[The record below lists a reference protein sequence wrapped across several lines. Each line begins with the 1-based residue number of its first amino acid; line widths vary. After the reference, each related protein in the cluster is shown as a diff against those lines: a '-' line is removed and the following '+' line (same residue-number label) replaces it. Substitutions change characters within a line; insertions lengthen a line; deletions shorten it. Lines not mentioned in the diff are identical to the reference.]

1 MNEQRLEES
10 IMPMKKWYKLTDHD
24 LENMSARRLFSY
36 HTQMNKDIQVKT
48 VLAEGEYSPV
58 YVQMKIE
65 EQMRIQRKA

>member
-1 MNEQRLEES
+1 MA
-10 IMPMKKWYKLTDHD
+10 MKKWYKLTDHD

-48 VLAEGEYSPV
+48 VLELSTPEGEYSPV

-65 EQMRIQRKA
+65 EQMRIQRNKI

>member
-1 MNEQRLEES
+1 
-10 IMPMKKWYKLTDHD
+10 MKKWYKLTDHD

-48 VLAEGEYSPV
+48 VLELSTPEGEYSPV

-65 EQMRIQRKA
+65 EQMRIQTRNKI

>member
-1 MNEQRLEES
+1 
-10 IMPMKKWYKLTDHD
+10 MKKWYKLTDHD

-48 VLAEGEYSPV
+48 VLELSTPEGEYSPV

-65 EQMRIQRKA
+65 EQMRIQRNKI

>member
-1 MNEQRLEES
+1 MA
-10 IMPMKKWYKLTDHD
+10 MKKWYKLTDHD

-48 VLAEGEYSPV
+48 VLELSTPEGEYSPV

-65 EQMRIQRKA
+65 EQMRIQTRNKI

>member
-1 MNEQRLEES
+1 MA
-10 IMPMKKWYKLTDHD
+10 MKKWYKLTDHD

-48 VLAEGEYSPV
+48 VLELSTPEGEYSPV